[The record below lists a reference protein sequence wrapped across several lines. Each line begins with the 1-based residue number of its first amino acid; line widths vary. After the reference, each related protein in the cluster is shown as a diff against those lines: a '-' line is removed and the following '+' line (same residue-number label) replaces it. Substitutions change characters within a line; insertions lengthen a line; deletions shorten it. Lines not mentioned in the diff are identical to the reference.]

1 MKLWHCKGSR
11 SIRPLWALEELQL
24 PYELE
29 VLRFPPR
36 FEHKEFLDVN
46 ILGTVP
52 YFVDGEVEMTES
64 SAICLY
70 LVEKF
75 GRYDLGLHADHPEY
89 GVYLNWLFHSDATLT
104 FPQTIVL
111 RYTQLESEE
120 RRQPSVASDYRR
132 WYLARLRLLDS
143 HMKSRDYLCDGR
155 FTIADIAIGFALY
168 LGEILKISA
177 DYTPQVS
184 AYLCRLKS
192 RPAFAKV
199 LAAG

>member
-36 FEHKEFLDVN
+36 FEHREFLDVN

-52 YFVDGEVEMTES
+52 YFIDGEVEMTES

-75 GRYDLGLHADHPEY
+75 GRYDLGLQADHPEY

-120 RRQPSVASDYRR
+120 RRLPSVASDYRR

-143 HMKSRDYLCDGR
+143 HMKSREYLCEGR

-168 LGEILKISA
+168 LGEILKISS

-184 AYLCRLKS
+184 AYLGRLKS
-192 RPAFAKV
+192 RPAFAR
-199 LAAG
+199 AIADG